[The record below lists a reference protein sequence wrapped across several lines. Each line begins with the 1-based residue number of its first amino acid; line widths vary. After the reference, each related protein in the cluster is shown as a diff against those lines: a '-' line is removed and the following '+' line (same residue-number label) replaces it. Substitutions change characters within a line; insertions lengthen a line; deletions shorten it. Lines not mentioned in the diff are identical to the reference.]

1 MPSQFLL
8 PMLVLDLLTA
18 DHLPNPQ
25 LTDMITGL
33 VVAIIAAI
41 IRAIELSRMK
51 RKQ

>member
-1 MPSQFLL
+1 
-8 PMLVLDLLTA
+8 MLVLDILTA
-18 DHLPNPQ
+18 DHLPTPE
-25 LTDMITGL
+25 LTELITGL